1 MFTFL
6 IFVIVLIGILM
17 TVTILMQNPKGGG
30 LSSAFGGA
38 SGGVGSMLGVRH
50 ASDILA
56 KTTWG
61 LAIAFTVLIFAVN
74 MFFLP
79 TEATQDSVIQRSA
92 AEAPMT
98 PMQKQEQMQQQAQQP
113 AQGQPAQGQPAQGQP
128 AQGQPTQGQPAQGQ
142 TKQPAPAN

>member
-1 MFTFL
+1 MFTILMIL
-6 IFVIVLIGILM
+6 IILIGIAM
-17 TVTILMQNPKGGG
+17 TGTILMQNPKGGG

-79 TEATQDSVIQRSA
+79 NEGTQESIIQQSA
-92 AEAPMT
+92 AEAPIT
-98 PMQKQEQMQQQAQQP
+98 PMEKQQQMEQQAQQP
-113 AQGQPAQGQPAQGQP
+113 ANQQQAAPGADQQQAPPP
-128 AQGQPTQGQPAQGQ
+128 PPPPTE
-142 TKQPAPAN
+142 

>member
-6 IFVIVLIGILM
+6 LLLIVLIGAVM
-17 TVTILMQNPKGGG
+17 TIAILMQNPKGGG

-38 SGGVGSMLGVRH
+38 GGGMGSVLGVRH

-61 LAIAFTVLIFAVN
+61 LAIAMVVLIFAVN

-79 TEATQDSVIQRSA
+79 TEGTQESIIQRSA
-92 AEAPMT
+92 ADAPMT
-98 PMQKQEQMQQQAQQP
+98 PMQKQQQMQEQAQPQQAP
-113 AQGQPAQGQPAQGQP
+113 AEGQPQEQA
-128 AQGQPTQGQPAQGQ
+128 
-142 TKQPAPAN
+142 PAPQN

>member
-6 IFVIVLIGILM
+6 LLLIVLIGAVM
-17 TVTILMQNPKGGG
+17 TIAILMQNPKGGG

-38 SGGVGSMLGVRH
+38 GGGMGSVLGVRH

-61 LAIAFTVLIFAVN
+61 LAIAMVVLIFAVN

-79 TEATQDSVIQRSA
+79 TEGTQESIIQRSA
-92 AEAPMT
+92 ADAPMT
-98 PMQKQEQMQQQAQQP
+98 PMQKQQQMQEQAQPQQAPAEGQPQQQA
-113 AQGQPAQGQPAQGQP
+113 
-128 AQGQPTQGQPAQGQ
+128 
-142 TKQPAPAN
+142 PAPQN

>member
-6 IFVIVLIGILM
+6 LFIIVLIGVLM
-17 TVTILMQNPKGGG
+17 TISILMQNPKGGG

-38 SGGVGSMLGVRH
+38 GGGVGSMLGVRH

-61 LAIAFTVLIFAVN
+61 LAIAMTVLIFAVN

-79 TEATQDSVIQRSA
+79 SEATQDSIIQRSSA
-92 AEAPMT
+92 DAPMT
-98 PMQKQEQMQQQAQQP
+98 PMQKQEQMQQQAQPADQQQAQP
-113 AQGQPAQGQPAQGQP
+113 ADQQAPPAPKGQPAPP
-128 AQGQPTQGQPAQGQ
+128 
-142 TKQPAPAN
+142 PAPAN

>member
-6 IFVIVLIGILM
+6 LLLIVLIGAVM
-17 TVTILMQNPKGGG
+17 TVAILMQNPKGGG

-38 SGGVGSMLGVRH
+38 GGGMGTMLGVRH

-61 LAIAFTVLIFAVN
+61 LAIAMVVLIFAVN

-79 TEATQDSVIQRSA
+79 TEGTQESIIQRSA
-92 AEAPMT
+92 SDAPMT
-98 PMQKQEQMQQQAQQP
+98 PMQKQEQMQQQAQPEQAPAQAP
-113 AQGQPAQGQPAQGQP
+113 AQGEQP
-128 AQGQPTQGQPAQGQ
+128 
-142 TKQPAPAN
+142 PAPQN

>member
-6 IFVIVLIGILM
+6 LLLIVLIGAVM
-17 TVTILMQNPKGGG
+17 TIAILMQNPKGGG

-38 SGGVGSMLGVRH
+38 GGGMGSVLGVRH

-61 LAIAFTVLIFAVN
+61 LAIAMVVLIFAVN

-79 TEATQDSVIQRSA
+79 TEGTQESIIQRSA
-92 AEAPMT
+92 ADAPMT
-98 PMQKQEQMQQQAQQP
+98 PMQKQQQMQEQAQPQEAP
-113 AQGQPAQGQPAQGQP
+113 AQGQPQEQA
-128 AQGQPTQGQPAQGQ
+128 
-142 TKQPAPAN
+142 PAPQN

>member
-6 IFVIVLIGILM
+6 LLLIVLIGVVM
-17 TVTILMQNPKGGG
+17 TISILMQNPKGGG

-38 SGGVGSMLGVRH
+38 GGGMGSMLGVRH

-61 LAIAFTVLIFAVN
+61 LAIAMTVLIFAVN

-79 TEATQDSVIQRSA
+79 SEATQDSIIQRSA
-92 AEAPMT
+92 ADAPIT
-98 PMQKQEQMQQQAQQP
+98 PMQKQEQMQQQAQPAPQDQAQP
-113 AQGQPAQGQPAQGQP
+113 APQGQPAPP
-128 AQGQPTQGQPAQGQ
+128 PPT
-142 TKQPAPAN
+142 N